1 MQSNNLTGDFGHNLI
16 TNIASNLRSLN
27 WKLWVA
33 IMVTMILPSIYQTV
47 RIFFLG
53 SLPDTWGFSIASQ
66 SQYVN
71 LFYEVVQE
79 TLIIPLYFI
88 LGQSLGNREMFA
100 NKVRTG
106 LLVTTMVY
114 ALLSLVLATVAR
126 PLVVFMGQQSEL
138 VNTTVTYIRLET
150 MANLFSTLWR
160 FMLVVLV
167 SLGHTGII
175 YGVLTVQMFLSILLD
190 SLLVST
196 LSFSLQLGVN
206 GVAIT
211 NIAVNLLMV
220 TGSIILLHR
229 QGIKLLKGNL
239 DFHWMVGW
247 WKVGKFSGLESFIR
261 NLAFMLMVV
270 RLVNIV
276 AEQGTYWV
284 ANNFIWNW
292 LLLPSL
298 ALADVVKKEVGESL
312 ENVRTKTVGYL
323 SLTTILSVLWLT
335 SIPLWKPFLQRVMN
349 INDYQV
355 VFTIVLI
362 QTPFYIVFLFNNVL
376 DGTLSGAGRL
386 DYLFIQT
393 ILINGIYYGG
403 LFILYLLG
411 IFRPGLIGICL
422 MFGFGMALDLIPTI
436 IQYHHFLRH
445 HQLEIRGSRE
455 DLEVR
460 TVDFNSHS

>member
-1 MQSNNLTGDFGHNLI
+1 MQQKNNTSGLAGNF
-16 TNIASNLRSLN
+16 ASRLATSLCSLD
-27 WKLWVA
+27 WRLWIA
-33 IMVTMILPSIYQTV
+33 IMATMLLPSIYQTV

-71 LFYEVVQE
+71 LFYEVIQE
-79 TLIIPLYFI
+79 ALIIPLYFV
-88 LGQSLGNREMFA
+88 LGQSLNNKEQFA

-106 LLVTTMVY
+106 LLVTAIIY
-114 ALLSLVLATVAR
+114 ALLSLILILFAR
-126 PLVVFMGQQSEL
+126 PLVVFMGQQAEL

-150 MANLFSTLWR
+150 LASLFATLWR
-160 FMLVVLV
+160 FMMVVLV
-167 SLGHTGII
+167 SLSSTRIM
-175 YGVLTVQMFLSILLD
+175 YGVLVVQMALSILLD

-196 LSFSLQLGVN
+196 LPFSLQLGVQ

-220 TGSIILLHR
+220 VVSVILLYR
-229 QGIKLLKGNL
+229 QGIVLLKGTM
-239 DFHWMVGW
+239 DFRWMTGW

-261 NLAFMLMVV
+261 NIAFMLMVV
-270 RLVNIV
+270 RLVNLV

-298 ALADVVKKEVGESL
+298 ALADVVKKEVGESQ
-312 ENVRTKTVGYL
+312 ENIQTKTAGYL
-323 SLTTILSVLWLT
+323 VLTGIFSALWLA
-335 SIPLWKPFLQRVMN
+335 SIPLWKPFLLHIMN
-349 INDYQV
+349 DSNYQL

-362 QTPFYIVFLFNNVL
+362 QTPFYIIFLFNNIL
-376 DGTLSGAGRL
+376 DGTLCGAGRL
-386 DYLFIQT
+386 DYLLVQT
-393 ILINGIYYGG
+393 LLINGIYYGG

-411 IFRPGLIGICL
+411 IFRPGLTGICL

-436 IQYHHFLRH
+436 IQYRRFLRH
-445 HQLEIRGSRE
+445 HGFKIKL
-455 DLEVR
+455 
-460 TVDFNSHS
+460 